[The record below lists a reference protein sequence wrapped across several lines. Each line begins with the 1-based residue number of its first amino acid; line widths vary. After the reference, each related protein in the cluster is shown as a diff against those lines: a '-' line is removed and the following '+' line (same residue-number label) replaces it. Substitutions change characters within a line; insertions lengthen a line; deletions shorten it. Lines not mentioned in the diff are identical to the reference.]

1 MTITIRAQV
10 SSTFYG
16 PQGAKVQATQKP
28 QQKKTIL
35 EKDHREAIKLLRELV
50 EMNGGQRA
58 TCRKTGIDRSFLH
71 QAFHGKTVYLSVLKL
86 CLRIRSYNKKNKKP
100 R

>member
-1 MTITIRAQV
+1 V
-10 SSTFYG
+10 
-16 PQGAKVQATQKP
+16 KATQK
-28 QQKKTIL
+28 QQKKKTVL
-35 EKDHREAIKLLRELV
+35 EKDHREAIKLLRALV
-50 EMNGGQRA
+50 KMNGGQRA
-58 TCRKTGIDRSFLH
+58 TCRKTKIDRSFLH